1 MLDPGENDIYI
12 YIYIYIYIIE
22 ENGVGYG
29 VLRKSAKTQSMKEMG

>member
-1 MLDPGENDIYI
+1 M
-12 YIYIYIYIIE
+12 IYIYIYIIE

>member
-1 MLDPGENDIYI
+1 M
-12 YIYIYIYIIE
+12 IYIYIIE